1 MMNMVLIP
9 EEEYNGIS
17 KKIDNILDYLTYL
30 KKSDERL
37 ITTEELL
44 QYVPVSRRTLQHYRD
59 RGLIRFTKRGRKV
72 LYSRNEVIE
81 DLKGISK
88 K

>member
-9 EEEYNGIS
+9 EEEYNVIS
-17 KKIDNILDYLTYL
+17 KKIDNILDYLTYQ

-37 ITTEELL
+37 INTEELL
-44 QYVPVSRRTLQHYRD
+44 LSVPVCRRTLQKYRD

-72 LYSRNEVIE
+72 LYSRQEVIE
-81 DLKGISK
+81 DLKGIRK
-88 K
+88 N

>member
-1 MMNMVLIP
+1 MGNYVMIS
-9 EEEYNGIS
+9 EDEYNGIT
-17 KKIDNILDYLTYL
+17 KKIDFLVEYVDYL